1 MSQRILIYGATG
13 YTGRLVAAEAA
24 RRRLDGVLAGRN
36 AETLKEAAAPIGFET
51 RVVALSDAARLRVAL
66 DDIACVLHVAGPFSE
81 TSAPMVEA
89 CLATRTHYLD
99 VTGEI
104 DVFEAI
110 ARRGGD
116 ARDAGILL
124 LPGVGF
130 DVVPSDCLAAHVAA
144 GVEEPHTLRIAIAGM
159 GSGVSRGTARTAVE
173 SLGAGLRIRRDG
185 IIVERPAGSLER
197 DFDFGAGPARGVAMP
212 WGDVATAF
220 HSTGIPNIEVYFIM
234 GGGIPTL
241 LKASRLLAPVLN
253 WKPLQRF
260 LKSRIDKMPPGPDEA
275 ARSATGAILLAEA
288 EGPGG
293 QTARARLETP
303 SGYQLTYQAAV
314 EIAARVVRGEAPT
327 GYHTP
332 SSAFGADFVLDLPD
346 CRRFD
351 VD

>member
-24 RRRLDGVLAGRN
+24 RRGLDVVLAGRN
-36 AETLKEAAAPIGFET
+36 AETLKEVAAPFGFEI
-51 RVVALSDAARLRVAL
+51 RVAPLSDAARLRAAL
-66 DDIACVLHVAGPFSE
+66 DGIACVLHVAGPFSE
-81 TSAPMVEA
+81 TSAPMVEV

-110 ARRGGD
+110 ARRGKQ
-116 ARDAGILL
+116 ARDTGILL

-144 GVEEPHTLRIAIAGM
+144 LVEEPHTLRIAIAGM
-159 GSGVSRGTARTAVE
+159 GSGVSRGTAKTAVE
-173 SLGAGLRIRRDG
+173 SLGDGLRIRRDG
-185 IIVERPAGSLER
+185 IIVNRHSGSLER
-197 DFDFGAGPARGVAMP
+197 NFEFEAGPARGVAMP

-241 LKASRLLAPVLN
+241 MKASRFLAPFLN
-253 WKPLQRF
+253 WEPLQRF
-260 LKSRIDKMPPGPDEA
+260 LKSRVDKMPPGPDEA
-275 ARSATGAILLAEA
+275 ARSATRALLLAEVT
-288 EGPGG
+288 GPGG
-293 QTARARLETP
+293 QTERARLETP
-303 SGYQLTYQAAV
+303 SGYQLTYQASV
-314 EIAARVVRGEAPT
+314 EIAARVLRGDAPT

-351 VD
+351 LN